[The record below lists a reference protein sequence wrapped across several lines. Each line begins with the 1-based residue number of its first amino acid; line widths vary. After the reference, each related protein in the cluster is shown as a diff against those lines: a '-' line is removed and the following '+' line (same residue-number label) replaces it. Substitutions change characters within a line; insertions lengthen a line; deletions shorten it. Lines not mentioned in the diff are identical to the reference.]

1 MQIFTDITQIK
12 QCFTNACVT
21 IGNFDGVHLGH
32 QKLFSEVLHRTR
44 AHGTGTSVAITFDP
58 HPLAVLRSEGIPL
71 ISTIEQKQELIE
83 EAGIDVLL
91 MIPFSK
97 EFAATTAQY
106 FVDKI
111 LLGSLGIV
119 ELVVGYDYAFGKGRA
134 GNIGYLR
141 AEGERNGF
149 PVTVVDAF
157 YESNEPVSSTR
168 IRKLVQCGE
177 VTEAARLMGRSYQ
190 IRGTVQHGAKRGGS
204 VIGFPTANL
213 RLVEEDLIPRHG
225 VYVAQ
230 IICDGELYDG
240 VLSIGRNPTFPE
252 KELVAEAHIF
262 DFNRDIYG
270 KNIKINLLK
279 FIRQERSFPNVE
291 ALIEQIASDVE
302 LSKQILAENHA
313 QFALDCKG
321 KFNC

>member
-21 IGNFDGVHLGH
+21 IGNFDGVHRGH
-32 QKLFSEVLHRTR
+32 QKLFAEVLHRTR
-44 AHGTGTSVAITFDP
+44 AHGKGTSVAITFDP
-58 HPLAVLRSEGIPL
+58 HPLAVLRDEGIPL

-111 LLGSLGIV
+111 LLGCLGIV
-119 ELVVGYDYAFGKGRA
+119 ELVVGYDYAFGKGRT

-141 AEGERNGF
+141 AEGERHGF

-157 YESNEPVSSTR
+157 YEDNEPVSSTR

-190 IRGTVQHGAKRGGS
+190 IRGAVQHGAKRGGS
-204 VIGFPTANL
+204 IIGFPTANL

-230 IICDGELYDG
+230 IICDGQAHNG

-262 DFNRDIYG
+262 DFNGDIYG
-270 KNIKINLLK
+270 KNIKINLLQ
-279 FIRQERSFPNVE
+279 FIRKERSFPNVD
-291 ALIEQIASDVE
+291 ALIKQIASDVE
-302 LSKQILAENHA
+302 LSKQILSENRV